1 MRVHINE
8 ELYNNLINHSLKR
21 LPEEACGFILGG
33 QAPGKN
39 EELQASTFIP
49 LRNIASNPRNRFEIS
64 PVEMLPYLMDSNN
77 PVIGLFHSHPTAPPV
92 PSEQDLQTLWHSIPT
107 YWILSLQQPQHPE
120 LQLFQIKKAPQTTY
134 HKLAFVIRSVMA

>member
-1 MRVHINE
+1 MVNVYITE
-8 ELYNNLINHSLKR
+8 ELYKGLISYSLQR

-33 QAPGKN
+33 QAHGKD
-39 EELQASTFIP
+39 EELQVSTFIP

-64 PVEMLPYLMDSNN
+64 PAELLPYLMDSKN

-107 YWILSLQQPQHPE
+107 YWILSFQQLQHPE
-120 LQLFQIKKAPQTTY
+120 LQLYQIKKAPQTSY
-134 HKLAFVIRSVMA
+134 HKLAFVIGQ

>member
-1 MRVHINE
+1 MNVSITE
-8 ELYNNLINHSLKR
+8 GLYKGLISHSLQR
-21 LPEEACGFILGG
+21 LPQEACGFILGE
-33 QAPGKN
+33 QALNKN

-49 LRNIASNPRNRFEIS
+49 LRNIASDPRNRFEIS

-107 YWILSLQQPQHPE
+107 YWILSFQQLQHPE
-120 LQLFQIKKAPQTTY
+120 LQLYQIKKAPLTTY
-134 HKLAFVIRSVMA
+134 HKLAFVIGQ

>member
-8 ELYNNLINHSLKR
+8 ELYNDLINHSLKR
-21 LPEEACGFILGG
+21 LPEEACGFILGE

-64 PVEMLPYLMDSNN
+64 PVEMLPYLMDSNS
-77 PVIGLFHSHPTAPPV
+77 PVSAFSIHTLRLLLFLRNRIYKPCGIQSLPIGSYLYNNRKTPNYSFT
-92 PSEQDLQTLWHSIPT
+92 
-107 YWILSLQQPQHPE
+107 
-120 LQLFQIKKAPQTTY
+120 K
-134 HKLAFVIRSVMA
+134 

>member
-1 MRVHINE
+1 MNVYMKQN
-8 ELYNNLINHSLKR
+8 LYKDLHMHSLQQ

-33 QAPGKN
+33 QAPNKN
-39 EELQASTFIP
+39 EALQASTFIP

-107 YWILSLQQPQHPE
+107 YWILSFHQPQLPE
-120 LQLFQIKKAPQTTY
+120 LQLYQIKKAPQTSY
-134 HKLAFVIRSVMA
+134 HKLSFVIGQ